1 MQTPAGKGHLSERT
15 RKPSV
20 MIMVF
25 ARPLLA
31 GQIETLSTIQAL
43 SARSGKGLFDYISV
57 RQDDM
62 SGAW

>member
-1 MQTPAGKGHLSERT
+1 
-15 RKPSV
+15 

-31 GQIETLSTIQAL
+31 GQVETVSTIQAL
-43 SARSGKGLFDYISV
+43 PARSGKGLFDYISV

-62 SGAW
+62 SGAS